1 MQLQLKL
8 VLQLFLSKEFI
19 MGKEL
24 FPIIHASGTPYEIG
38 FTHGKEAKKQVSVSI
53 ETYKAMFWDYSQ
65 ISWDAACNYA
75 RTFIPTIDEY
85 DPDYMQEIQ
94 GIADGSG
101 YKLEEILA
109 LNVRSEIVLQG
120 SQVEPVIDGGCTSFV
135 FTSDMTE
142 NGSTILGQN
151 WDWKM
156 TEQAGCII
164 LDIKQQ
170 NKPDIVMVTEAGII
184 GKIGYN
190 SAGIGVA
197 LNALA
202 SDKKVEGKVL
212 PLHIAMRGML
222 DSWNLSDM
230 IRATTSIN
238 LSCCAHY
245 MIGSSKGE
253 GMSLEVGPADF
264 DALYAEDGYLC
275 HTNHFITPRLMY
287 VKDTTRI
294 ALPDSFERLGCIRKM
309 IKRLDHKV
317 TVIDIKAMMADHT
330 SYPDSICRHED
341 VREPV
346 GKRLGTIFSIIMDLQ
361 RGEMYFAPGNPC
373 CNDYTLMKF

>member
-1 MQLQLKL
+1 MSVKD
-8 VLQLFLSKEFI
+8 
-19 MGKEL
+19 L
-24 FPIIHASGTPYEIG
+24 FPVIICSGTPYEIG
-38 FTHGKEAKKQVSVSI
+38 LTHGREAKKQIDVSI
-53 ETYKAMFWDYSQ
+53 ETYKAMFWDYSA
-65 ISWDAACNYA
+65 ISWDAALSYA
-75 RTFIPTIDEY
+75 ETFIPTIDGY
-85 DPDYMQEIQ
+85 DPDYMQEIK

-101 YKLEEILA
+101 YTVAEILA

-120 SQVEPVIDGGCTSFV
+120 SQVSGDPKIDGACTAFV
-135 FTSDMTE
+135 FARQMTE
-142 NGSTILGQN
+142 NGHTILGQN

-156 TEQAGCII
+156 TEQAGCVI
-164 LDIKQQ
+164 LHIKQA
-170 NKPDIVMVTEAGII
+170 NKPDVTMVTEAGII

-222 DSWNLSDM
+222 DSWTLSDM
-230 IRATTSIN
+230 VRATTCMN
-238 LSCCAHY
+238 LSCCAHF

-253 GMSLEVGPADF
+253 GMSLEVGPGDF
-264 DALYAEDGYLC
+264 DVLYAEDGYLA

-294 ALPDSFERLGCIRKM
+294 SLPDSFQRLGRFRTMVK
-309 IKRLDHKV
+309 LLGHKV
-317 TVIDIKAMMADHT
+317 SVNDLKEMLADHT

-341 VREPV
+341 MLEPE
-346 GKRLGTIFSIIMDLQ
+346 GKRLGTIFSIIMDLEN
-361 RGEMYFAPGNPC
+361 GEMYFAPGNPC
-373 CNDYTLMKF
+373 NSGYTLMKF

>member
-1 MQLQLKL
+1 MMRKD
-8 VLQLFLSKEFI
+8 
-19 MGKEL
+19 L
-24 FPIIHASGTPYEIG
+24 FPVIVAAGTPYEIG
-38 FTHGKEAKKQVSVSI
+38 LTHGREAKKQIDVSI
-53 ETYKAMFWDYSQ
+53 DTYKAMFWDYSQ
-65 ISWDAACNYA
+65 IKWEDACNYA
-75 RTFIPTIDEY
+75 RTFIPTIREY
-85 DPDYMQEIQ
+85 DADYMEEIK
-94 GIADGSG
+94 GIAEGSG
-101 YKLEEILA
+101 YGVDEILA

-120 SQVEPVIDGGCTSFV
+120 AQVNESQVDGGCTAFV
-135 FTSDMTE
+135 FTPKLTE
-142 NGSTILGQN
+142 TGTTLLGQN

-164 LDIKQQ
+164 LHIKQTV
-170 NKPDIVMVTEAGII
+170 KPDITMVTEAGII

-202 SDKKVEGKVL
+202 SDQKVEGKVL

-222 DSWNLSDM
+222 DSQTLSDM
-230 IRATTSIN
+230 IRATTSQP

-245 MIGSSKGE
+245 MIGSAKGE

-264 DALYAEDGYLC
+264 DALYAEDGFLA

-294 ALPDSFERLGCIRKM
+294 ALPDSFQRLGRLRTMVKDLERKVGVAD
-309 IKRLDHKV
+309 IKR
-317 TVIDIKAMMADHT
+317 MMQDHT

-341 VREPV
+341 LLEPE
-346 GKRLGTIFSIIMDLQ
+346 GKRLGTIFSIIMDLE
-361 RGEMYFAPGNPC
+361 REEMYFAPGNPC
-373 CNDYTLMKF
+373 NTEYHLMKF

>member
-1 MQLQLKL
+1 MLR
-8 VLQLFLSKEFI
+8 
-19 MGKEL
+19 KEL
-24 FPIIHASGTPYEIG
+24 FPVIIASGTPYEIG
-38 FTHGKEAKKQVSVSI
+38 LTHGREAKEQVKVSI

-65 ISWDAACNYA
+65 IKWEDACSYA
-75 RTFIPTIDEY
+75 RTFIETIDEY
-85 DPDYMQEIQ
+85 DADYMEEIR
-94 GIADGSG
+94 GIAEGSG
-101 YKLEEILA
+101 YGVDEILA

-120 SQVEPVIDGGCTSFV
+120 GQVADRTDGGCTSFV
-135 FTSDMTE
+135 FTPQMSET
-142 NGSTILGQN
+142 GTTLLGQN

-156 TEQAGCII
+156 TEQAGCVI
-164 LDIKQQ
+164 LHIKQER
-170 NKPDIVMVTEAGII
+170 KPDITMVTEAGII

-222 DSWNLSDM
+222 DSQTLSDM
-230 IRATTSIN
+230 IRATTSLP

-245 MIGSSKGE
+245 MIGSAKGE

-264 DALYAEDGYLC
+264 DALYAEEGFLG

-294 ALPDSFERLGCIRKM
+294 ALPDSFQRLGRLRTMVKELGKKVGVGD
-309 IKRLDHKV
+309 IKR
-317 TVIDIKAMMADHT
+317 MMADHT

-341 VREPV
+341 ELEAE
-346 GKRLGTIFSIIMDLQ
+346 GKRLGTIFSLIMDLE
-361 RGEMYFAPGNPC
+361 REEMYFAPGNPC
-373 CNDYTLMKF
+373 NTEYHLIKF